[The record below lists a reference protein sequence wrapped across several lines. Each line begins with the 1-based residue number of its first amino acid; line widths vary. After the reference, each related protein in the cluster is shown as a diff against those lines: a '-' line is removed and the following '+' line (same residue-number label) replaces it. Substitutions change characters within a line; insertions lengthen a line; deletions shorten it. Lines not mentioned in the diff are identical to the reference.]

1 MTKRRCT
8 EAIILLAAA
17 LLGNA
22 PARAQSAPQQ
32 GTFLE
37 VDGAK
42 LYYEECGSAPQV
54 VVLVHDGVLHS
65 AAWDDVW
72 PDFCK
77 HFHTIRYDRRGY
89 GRSPVATQ
97 GYYATD
103 DLAAVLRQLKLKRVA
118 IVGSSHGGEIS
129 INFTLDHPEIVEQL
143 VLVGAVVG
151 GMPYTKHFLERGD
164 ALGKPLEKGDIEG
177 AIAAATKDKYL
188 IAPGN
193 DAAKKRMADILTA
206 NPQDL
211 THPELELPVKP
222 ALPRLGEIHI
232 PTLLLVGDADIPDV
246 HAHAGAIEAGVPR
259 ARRVVISDAGHLMYL
274 EKPAEFSRIV
284 IEFLEN
290 QGGIKCEIQASAR

>member
-1 MTKRRCT
+1 MIKTLRCA
-8 EAIILLAAA
+8 EGIVLLSAALAA
-17 LLGNA
+17 NA
-22 PARAQSAPQQ
+22 PVGWQSAPRP
-32 GTFLE
+32 GSFLQ
-37 VDGAK
+37 VDGTK

-65 AAWDDVW
+65 AAWDGVW

-89 GRSPVATQ
+89 GRSPIATQ

-103 DLAAVLRQLKLKRVA
+103 DLAAVLRHLKLKRVA
-118 IVGSSHGGEIS
+118 LVGSSHGGEIS
-129 INFTLDHPEIVEQL
+129 INFTLDHPEMVEQL

-193 DAAKKRMADILTA
+193 DAARKRMAMILSA
-206 NPQDL
+206 NPHDL

-246 HAHAGAIEAGVPR
+246 HAHAGAIEAGVPT
-259 ARRVVISDAGHLMYL
+259 ARRVVISGTGHLMYL
-274 EKPAEFSRIV
+274 EKPAEFSQIV
-284 IEFLEN
+284 VEFLEN
-290 QGGIKCEIQASAR
+290 Q

>member
-1 MTKRRCT
+1 MTKRLRCT
-8 EAIILLAAA
+8 GAIILLAAA

-22 PARAQSAPQQ
+22 LARAQSAPQQ
-32 GTFLE
+32 GSFLE

-65 AAWDDVW
+65 AVWDDVW

-164 ALGKPLEKGDIEG
+164 ALGKPLEKGDIKG
-177 AIAAATKDKYL
+177 AIAAAAKDKYL

-193 DAAKKRMADILTA
+193 DAAKKRMTEILSA

-290 QGGIKCEIQASAR
+290 Q

>member
-1 MTKRRCT
+1 MRKRVRRA
-8 EAIILLAAA
+8 EAMVLLAGA

-22 PARAQSAPQQ
+22 PAQEQDASQQ
-32 GTFLE
+32 GSFLE
-37 VDGAK
+37 VDGAR
-42 LYYEECGSAPQV
+42 LYYEECGSAPNA

-89 GRSPVATQ
+89 GRSPVATE

-129 INFTLDHPEIVEQL
+129 INFTLDHPEMVEQL

-151 GMPYTKHFLERGD
+151 GMPYTEHFLERGD

-177 AIAAATKDKYL
+177 AIAAAVKDQYL
-188 IAPGN
+188 TASGS
-193 DAAKKRMADILTA
+193 DAAKKRMAKILSA

-211 THPELELPVKP
+211 THPDLELPVKP

-232 PTLLLVGDADIPDV
+232 PTLVLVGDADIPDV

-259 ARRVVISDAGHLMYL
+259 ARRVVISGAGHLIYL
-274 EKPAEFSRIV
+274 EKPTEFSRIV

-290 QGGIKCEIQASAR
+290 Q

>member
-1 MTKRRCT
+1 MRKRLRCA
-8 EAIILLAAA
+8 EAIVLLAAA

-22 PARAQSAPQQ
+22 PAQGQSASPQ
-32 GTFLE
+32 GSFLE
-37 VDGAK
+37 LDGAK

-103 DLAAVLRQLKLKRVA
+103 DLAAILHHLELKRVA

-129 INFTLDHPEIVEQL
+129 INFTLDHPEMVEQL

-151 GMPYTKHFLERGD
+151 GMPYTKHFLERGN
-164 ALGKPLEKGDIEG
+164 ALGKPLEKGDIQG
-177 AIAAATKDKYL
+177 AIAAATKDRYL
-188 IAPGN
+188 IAPGS
-193 DAAKKRMADILTA
+193 DAAKKRMAEILSA
-206 NPQDL
+206 DPQDL
-211 THPELELPVKP
+211 THPELELPVKA

-246 HAHAGAIEAGVPR
+246 HAHAGAIEAGIPR
-259 ARRVVISDAGHLMYL
+259 ARRVVISDVGHLMYI
-274 EKPAEFSRIV
+274 EKPAEFTRIV

-290 QGGIKCEIQASAR
+290 Q

>member
-1 MTKRRCT
+1 
-8 EAIILLAAA
+8 
-17 LLGNA
+17 
-22 PARAQSAPQQ
+22 
-32 GTFLE
+32 
-37 VDGAK
+37 
-42 LYYEECGSAPQV
+42 
-54 VVLVHDGVLHS
+54 LVHDGVLHS

-89 GRSPVATQ
+89 GRSAVATQ

-164 ALGKPLEKGDIEG
+164 ALGKPLEKGDIKG
-177 AIAAATKDKYL
+177 AIAAAAKDKYL

-193 DAAKKRMADILTA
+193 DAAKKRMAEILSA

-290 QGGIKCEIQASAR
+290 Q

>member
-1 MTKRRCT
+1 
-8 EAIILLAAA
+8 
-17 LLGNA
+17 
-22 PARAQSAPQQ
+22 
-32 GTFLE
+32 

-65 AAWDDVW
+65 AAWDEVW

-164 ALGKPLEKGDIEG
+164 ALGKPLEKGDIKG
-177 AIAAATKDKYL
+177 AIAAAAKDKYL

-193 DAAKKRMADILTA
+193 EAAKKRMADILTA

-246 HAHAGAIEAGVPR
+246 QAHAGAIEAGVPR
-259 ARRVVISDAGHLMYL
+259 ARRVVTSDAGHLMYL

-290 QGGIKCEIQASAR
+290 Q

>member
-1 MTKRRCT
+1 MTKTLRG
-8 EAIILLAAA
+8 AKAVALLAVGLVA
-17 LLGNA
+17 NVSV
-22 PARAQSAPQQ
+22 RAQSAPSQ
-32 GTFLE
+32 GSFLDL
-37 VDGAK
+37 DGTK
-42 LYYEECGSAPQV
+42 LYYEECGFAPHT

-89 GRSPVATQ
+89 GRSPVASH
-97 GYYATD
+97 GYYAAD
-103 DLAAVLRQLKLKRVA
+103 DLAAVLRHLKLRRVA

-129 INFTLDHPEIVEQL
+129 INFTLDHPEMVEQL

-164 ALGKPLEKGDIEG
+164 ALGKPLETGDIKG
-177 AIAAATKDKYL
+177 AIAAAAKDKYL
-188 IAPGN
+188 TVPGS
-193 DAAKKRMADILTA
+193 DAARKRMAEILLA

-211 THPELELPVKP
+211 THPELELPVKSG
-222 ALPRLGEIHI
+222 LPCLGEIHI

-274 EKPAEFSRIV
+274 EKPTEFSRIV

-290 QGGIKCEIQASAR
+290 Q

>member
-1 MTKRRCT
+1 MTKRLSCAK
-8 EAIILLAAA
+8 AIVWFAAVLLW
-17 LLGNA
+17 NA
-22 PARAQSAPQQ
+22 PARGQGASAP
-32 GTFLE
+32 GSFVE

-42 LYYEECGSAPQV
+42 LYYEECGSGPQA

-72 PDFCK
+72 PEFCK

-103 DLAAVLRQLKLKRVA
+103 DLAAILRHLKLKRVA
-118 IVGSSHGGEIS
+118 IVGSSHGGQIS
-129 INFTLDHPEIVEQL
+129 INFALDHPEMVEQL

-151 GMPYTKHFLERGD
+151 GMPYTKQFLERGA
-164 ALGKPLEKGDIEG
+164 ALGKPLEKEDIKG
-177 AIAAATKDKYL
+177 AISAAANDKYL
-188 IAPGN
+188 TAPGS
-193 DAAKKRMADILTA
+193 DVARKRMADILSA

-211 THPELELPVKP
+211 THPEMELPEKP
-222 ALPRLGEIHI
+222 ALPRLGEIHV

-246 HAHAGAIEAGVPR
+246 HAHAGAIEAGIPR
-259 ARRVVISDAGHLMYL
+259 ARRIVISDVGHLMYL

-290 QGGIKCEIQASAR
+290 H

>member
-1 MTKRRCT
+1 MTKRLRCT
-8 EAIILLAAA
+8 GAIILLAAA

-22 PARAQSAPQQ
+22 LARAQSAPQQ
-32 GTFLE
+32 GSFLE

-65 AAWDDVW
+65 AVWDDVW

-164 ALGKPLEKGDIEG
+164 ALGKPLEKGDIKG
-177 AIAAATKDKYL
+177 AIAAAAKDKYL

-193 DAAKKRMADILTA
+193 DAAKKRMAEILSA

-284 IEFLEN
+284 IEFLKN
-290 QGGIKCEIQASAR
+290 Q

>member
-1 MTKRRCT
+1 MTKRLRCT
-8 EAIILLAAA
+8 GAIILLAAA

-22 PARAQSAPQQ
+22 LARAQSAPQQ
-32 GTFLE
+32 GSFLE

-65 AAWDDVW
+65 AVWDDVW

-164 ALGKPLEKGDIEG
+164 ALGKPLEKGDIKG
-177 AIAAATKDKYL
+177 AIAAAAKDKYL

-193 DAAKKRMADILTA
+193 DAAKKRMAEILSA

-290 QGGIKCEIQASAR
+290 Q